1 LNPLHEQ
8 GNNNHAYAVATMLV
22 ALTGSASFLSLAN
35 GQAHTVNDNKTLLND
50 SSDGASTTILIDS
63 IVIAN

>member
-1 LNPLHEQ
+1 
-8 GNNNHAYAVATMLV
+8 MLV

>member
-8 GNNNHAYAVATMLV
+8 GNDNHAYAVATMLV

-35 GQAHTVNDNKTLLND
+35 GHVNDNKTLLND